1 MGLRFRF
8 RNQLIDIQR
17 SVPHR
22 FRQRQRLN
30 DLRDFLHGTMR
41 MRMRMI
47 MMVIMVMVMV
57 MVMVVIVIMVMVMIV
72 VVVIMVMVVCVF
84 MVMVMV
90 VIVVMVMLMVV
101 IVIVVIMVVVVMVIM
116 NFFLLTVHE
125 NAKMR
130 SDNAAFHGWLDRKA
144 NARQADGIHLAD
156 ERILVVQK
164 LIQSGGD
171 HIARRAHS
179 TIQIQRSHSLSR

>member
-1 MGLRFRF
+1 MGLRLRF

-17 SVPHR
+17 IVPHR

-30 DLRDFLHGTMR
+30 DLRDFLHGTMH

-47 MMVIMVMVMV
+47 MMVL
-57 MVMVVIVIMVMVMIV
+57 MVVVVVVLMVMIV

-90 VIVVMVMLMVV
+90 MVVVM
-101 IVIVVIMVVVVMVIM
+101 IVIVVIMVVVVIVVM

-144 NARQADGIHLAD
+144 NARQADGIHLVD

-179 TIQIQRSHSLSR
+179 TIQIQRSHSLPH

>member
-1 MGLRFRF
+1 M
-8 RNQLIDIQR
+8 
-17 SVPHR
+17 H
-22 FRQRQRLN
+22 
-30 DLRDFLHGTMR
+30 

-47 MMVIMVMVMV
+47 MMVLMLMLMV
-57 MVMVVIVIMVMVMIV
+57 IIV

-90 VIVVMVMLMVV
+90 VVMVMIVVM
-101 IVIVVIMVVVVMVIM
+101 IVIVVIMVVVVIVVM

-164 LIQSGGD
+164 LIQSGGN
-171 HIARRAHS
+171 HIACRAHS
-179 TIQIQRSHSLSR
+179 TIQIQCSHSLSH